1 MTATYCLG
9 HFAAMLRYT
18 LQIMLL
24 ILVTAYAVRR
34 GGKPERTAAFI
45 LVGLPLA
52 DLLYH
57 SLSGDQGSYHTVD
70 MVHAAIDLVALAAM
84 IWLALRADRFWTLW
98 LGALQLIATLSHLI
112 RALEVEMHPVAYAI
126 FIRGPFW
133 GQMILVALGTW
144 LYARRQRQRREAGQ
158 PFSPRS

>member
-1 MTATYCLG
+1 
-9 HFAAMLRYT
+9 MLRYT
-18 LQIMLL
+18 LQIVLL

-34 GGKPERTAAFI
+34 GGKPERNAAFI

-57 SLSGDQGSYHTVD
+57 TLSGEQGSYHAVD
-70 MVHAAIDLVALAAM
+70 LVHAAIDLAALAA
-84 IWLALRADRFWTLW
+84 IVWLAIRADRFWTLW
-98 LGALQLIATLSHLI
+98 LGALQLIAVLAHLI
-112 RALEVEMHPVAYAI
+112 RLLEVGMHPVAYAI

-144 LYARRQRQRREAGQ
+144 LHARRKRQAAERNILPG
-158 PFSPRS
+158 S